1 MEEIQDLSQ
10 YQRRGRLKKG
20 QRYARD
26 VAEELGLK
34 VYKYKGETIW
44 KTYDGWRA
52 GATYDDAVEGRRF
65 TQRRESIGHKN
76 SRLESLLKKEG
87 ERHRGLTHSSPE
99 AAAESWAKKKAIIE
113 YNQSRGLKPGDPEFL
128 RIEHRIQLGNK
139 DFWNSPQGLEIGRP
153 DDGWNII
160 GTTQEQY
167 NIKDAL
173 EKKLKGYPYVIDIDD
188 YTGETT
194 IVSFD
199 NFDPYIKAGDQGEI
213 VKAGSNLDEV
223 ATKYKGQALAS
234 RELDDFGDIMK
245 HRDLEKS
252 LGLKSS
258 AKVDQQAFDAALN
271 IKQDLLRQ
279 VGRAPVSG
287 VTQRANTPLRNEITR
302 TLSQPFRP
310 DDPDYLGLGVWHD
323 ADTLED
329 SWVKISRELNTDS
342 GTLLPDGKW
351 LPAPDPTARTSIDI
365 MSDIG
370 QGKGEFADILNL
382 KNKFHALKRS
392 LPPGEYHLHAD
403 NLTKAKYYQRAFR
416 DDPWITLSGE
426 QGGQRVGREFVK
438 YDTLKLTVP
447 ERADQFTEALAGK
460 TPWQAQGV
468 PQTDL
473 SKDVGQ
479 IAKRYGMQA
488 SDVSALGTAMRR
500 AGSVLP
506 FVGAGLDAWDVQ
518 QRWEEAMNNPN
529 KGFADWLDKVQLGLA
544 SATLGTS
551 FWAEP
556 ANFILGMTNLG
567 IDVARTFAEEEKRED
582 FLRTMR
588 AVGREGTR
596 IARMAL

>member
-258 AKVDQQAFDAALN
+258 AKVAQQAFDAALN

-518 QRWEEAMNNPN
+518 QRWQEAVNNPN
-529 KGFADWLDKVQLGLA
+529 KGLADWLDKVQLGLA
-544 SATLGTS
+544 TTTLGTS

-556 ANFILGMTNLG
+556 ANFALGMTNLG

-588 AVGREGTR
+588 AIGREGTR

>member
-588 AVGREGTR
+588 AIGREGTR

>member
-544 SATLGTS
+544 TTTLGTS

-556 ANFILGMTNLG
+556 ANFALGMTNLG

-588 AVGREGTR
+588 AIGREGTR

>member
-199 NFDPYIKAGDQGEI
+199 NFDPYI
-213 VKAGSNLDEV
+213 
-223 ATKYKGQALAS
+223 
-234 RELDDFGDIMK
+234 
-245 HRDLEKS
+245 
-252 LGLKSS
+252 
-258 AKVDQQAFDAALN
+258 
-271 IKQDLLRQ
+271 
-279 VGRAPVSG
+279 
-287 VTQRANTPLRNEITR
+287 
-302 TLSQPFRP
+302 
-310 DDPDYLGLGVWHD
+310 
-323 ADTLED
+323 
-329 SWVKISRELNTDS
+329 
-342 GTLLPDGKW
+342 
-351 LPAPDPTARTSIDI
+351 
-365 MSDIG
+365 
-370 QGKGEFADILNL
+370 
-382 KNKFHALKRS
+382 
-392 LPPGEYHLHAD
+392 
-403 NLTKAKYYQRAFR
+403 
-416 DDPWITLSGE
+416 
-426 QGGQRVGREFVK
+426 
-438 YDTLKLTVP
+438 
-447 ERADQFTEALAGK
+447 
-460 TPWQAQGV
+460 
-468 PQTDL
+468 
-473 SKDVGQ
+473 
-479 IAKRYGMQA
+479 
-488 SDVSALGTAMRR
+488 
-500 AGSVLP
+500 
-506 FVGAGLDAWDVQ
+506 
-518 QRWEEAMNNPN
+518 
-529 KGFADWLDKVQLGLA
+529 
-544 SATLGTS
+544 
-551 FWAEP
+551 
-556 ANFILGMTNLG
+556 
-567 IDVARTFAEEEKRED
+567 
-582 FLRTMR
+582 
-588 AVGREGTR
+588 
-596 IARMAL
+596 

>member
-113 YNQSRGLKPGDPEFL
+113 YNQSHGLKPGDPEFL

-139 DFWNSPQGLEIGRP
+139 AFWNSDKGLEIGRP

-199 NFDPYIKAGDQGEI
+199 EFDPYIKAGDQGEI

-223 ATKYKGQALAS
+223 ATKYKGQTLAS

-258 AKVDQQAFDAALN
+258 AKVDQQAFDAA
-271 IKQDLLRQ
+271 
-279 VGRAPVSG
+279 
-287 VTQRANTPLRNEITR
+287 
-302 TLSQPFRP
+302 
-310 DDPDYLGLGVWHD
+310 
-323 ADTLED
+323 
-329 SWVKISRELNTDS
+329 
-342 GTLLPDGKW
+342 
-351 LPAPDPTARTSIDI
+351 
-365 MSDIG
+365 
-370 QGKGEFADILNL
+370 
-382 KNKFHALKRS
+382 
-392 LPPGEYHLHAD
+392 
-403 NLTKAKYYQRAFR
+403 
-416 DDPWITLSGE
+416 
-426 QGGQRVGREFVK
+426 
-438 YDTLKLTVP
+438 KLI
-447 ERADQFTEALAGK
+447 
-460 TPWQAQGV
+460 QAQ
-468 PQTDL
+468 
-473 SKDVGQ
+473 
-479 IAKRYGMQA
+479 AN
-488 SDVSALGTAMRR
+488 
-500 AGSVLP
+500 
-506 FVGAGLDAWDVQ
+506 
-518 QRWEEAMNNPN
+518 E
-529 KGFADWLDKVQLGLA
+529 
-544 SATLGTS
+544 ATL
-551 FWAEP
+551 
-556 ANFILGMTNLG
+556 
-567 IDVARTFAEEEKRED
+567 
-582 FLRTMR
+582 
-588 AVGREGTR
+588 
-596 IARMAL
+596 

>member
-302 TLSQPFRP
+302 TLGIPFRP

-403 NLTKAKYYQRAFR
+403 NLIKAKYYQRAFR

-588 AVGREGTR
+588 AIGREGTR

>member
-544 SATLGTS
+544 TTTLGTS

-556 ANFILGMTNLG
+556 ANFALGMTNLG

-582 FLRTMR
+582 FFRTMR